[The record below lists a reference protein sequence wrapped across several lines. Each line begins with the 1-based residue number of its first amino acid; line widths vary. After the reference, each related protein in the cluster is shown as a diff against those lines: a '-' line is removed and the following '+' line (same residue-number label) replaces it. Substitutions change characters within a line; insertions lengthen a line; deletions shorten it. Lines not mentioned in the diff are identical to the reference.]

1 MAGPGSA
8 EVRTPIFS
16 GENYEF
22 WRIKMVTIF
31 KSYGLWNLVEKGI
44 PVPDSKKK
52 KAKTDEHTEVDADD
66 DEKMAEIF
74 MKDAKALGIIQSA
87 VSDQI
92 FPRIA
97 NADSAKMAW
106 DLLYGEYHGGDQV
119 RSVKLQNLRRE
130 FEYTRMRDDESLTG
144 YLTRLNDLIN
154 QMKTF
159 GETMSNE
166 RLVQKVL
173 ISLTKIYDPICL
185 VIENTKCLESV
196 ELQEV
201 LAILKSQE
209 QRFDLHSSDATERA
223 FSSLTV
229 SSKGQNRSYA
239 QSSTFKPQR
248 NWNQKGK
255 KWESKPKF
263 QQKSYTSVAQ
273 NSTSSQGMGQESVK
287 PQCKVCSKFHYGECR
302 YKGKSKCYNCDRF
315 GHWAKECTVGKS
327 VQKANCANQM
337 EVTGNLFYANCAVA
351 ETKVNGDWYIDSG
364 CSNHMTGNV
373 DLLVDV
379 NTNVAGKVQMPT
391 GGLVNVAGIGS
402 LEIETN
408 RGRKYIREVM
418 YLPGLKENLL
428 SVGQMD
434 EHGYYLVF
442 GGGMCTVFDGPS
454 LECQII
460 SVKMRGNR
468 CYPLSLSPEKQLVLK
483 LSFAN
488 CARTWHRRL
497 GHLNFGGIKQL
508 KEKDMVHGLPDL
520 EENDRVCEGCQYGKQ
535 HRESFP
541 SGQAQRAG
549 ASLELIHVDL
559 CGPMRNESTGGNK
572 YFMLLVD
579 DATRMIWVYFLKYK
593 SEAFSCFKKFK
604 AMTELQTGL
613 RVKCLR
619 SDRGGE
625 FLSTEFNQFCDT
637 EGIQRQLSLA
647 FTPQQNGVVER
658 KNRTVVEM
666 AKSMLHDKGM
676 PYYMWAEAVHT
687 AVYILNRCPTRS
699 LDNITPFEAYSGRKP
714 GIAHLKIFG
723 SVCYVHIPAELRH
736 KLEAKSLKGVFIGY
750 ARCEKGYRVFD
761 PLSKRVILSRDVVF
775 DEDSSWNW
783 QESTEKHV
791 SMFNY
796 EGQSGESPSS
806 AFTEVETPASNTL
819 PSRSL
824 TEITSDTDNAPV
836 TPQVQSTESSSRSCE
851 STRDSQVIDH
861 TPLKWRRL
869 DDVLAKCNLCIMEP
883 ERYEDASKDESW
895 MNAMKD
901 ELSMIEKNATWELVD
916 RPSNKPI
923 IGVKWVFKTKLNLD
937 GTVQKNKARLVAK
950 GYAQKP
956 GIDYNETFA
965 PVARLDTIRTLIALA
980 AQKCWKLY
988 QLDVKSAFLNGVL
1001 EEEVYVE
1008 QPDGFVAKGEEDR
1021 VYKLHKA
1028 LYGLK
1033 QAPRAWYGEI
1043 DTYFS
1048 QCGFTR
1054 SLSEPTLYIKTEE
1067 EGILIVSI
1075 YVDDIIYT
1083 GSNKQMLEEFKE
1095 DMKRKY
1101 EMTDLGLLHHFLGMG
1116 IIQTTSSIFIH
1127 QKKYASSLLDKFGLK
1142 ECKPV
1147 LTPLVATEKLT
1158 TNDGSGAASE
1168 ELYRSLVGSLLYL
1181 TATRPDIMYASSLL
1195 ARFMHCPT
1203 SKHVGTAKRVLRYIK
1218 GTLDYGLE
1226 YVKGK
1231 NSMLIGFC
1239 DSDWSGSI
1247 EDSKSTSGYAF
1258 SFGSG
1263 VFSWASVKQN
1273 CVALSTA
1280 EAEYISA
1287 SEATTQAIWLRFV
1300 LEDFGEFQ
1308 TEATPV
1314 HCDNTSAIAITK
1326 NSVFHQ
1332 KTKHINRRYHFIK
1345 DALKDGIIDLV
1356 YCPTNEQLADIFTKP
1371 LPKDRFNYLR
1381 SMLGVKSAQDLK
1393 GSVEL

>member
-1 MAGPGSA
+1 
-8 EVRTPIFS
+8 
-16 GENYEF
+16 
-22 WRIKMVTIF
+22 
-31 KSYGLWNLVEKGI
+31 
-44 PVPDSKKK
+44 
-52 KAKTDEHTEVDADD
+52 
-66 DEKMAEIF
+66 
-74 MKDAKALGIIQSA
+74 
-87 VSDQI
+87 
-92 FPRIA
+92 
-97 NADSAKMAW
+97 
-106 DLLYGEYHGGDQV
+106 
-119 RSVKLQNLRRE
+119 
-130 FEYTRMRDDESLTG
+130 
-144 YLTRLNDLIN
+144 
-154 QMKTF
+154 
-159 GETMSNE
+159 
-166 RLVQKVL
+166 
-173 ISLTKIYDPICL
+173 
-185 VIENTKCLESV
+185 
-196 ELQEV
+196 
-201 LAILKSQE
+201 
-209 QRFDLHSSDATERA
+209 
-223 FSSLTV
+223 
-229 SSKGQNRSYA
+229 
-239 QSSTFKPQR
+239 
-248 NWNQKGK
+248 
-255 KWESKPKF
+255 
-263 QQKSYTSVAQ
+263 
-273 NSTSSQGMGQESVK
+273 
-287 PQCKVCSKFHYGECR
+287 
-302 YKGKSKCYNCDRF
+302 
-315 GHWAKECTVGKS
+315 
-327 VQKANCANQM
+327 
-337 EVTGNLFYANCAVA
+337 
-351 ETKVNGDWYIDSG
+351 
-364 CSNHMTGNV
+364 
-373 DLLVDV
+373 
-379 NTNVAGKVQMPT
+379 
-391 GGLVNVAGIGS
+391 
-402 LEIETN
+402 
-408 RGRKYIREVM
+408 
-418 YLPGLKENLL
+418 
-428 SVGQMD
+428 
-434 EHGYYLVF
+434 
-442 GGGMCTVFDGPS
+442 
-454 LECQII
+454 
-460 SVKMRGNR
+460 
-468 CYPLSLSPEKQLVLK
+468 
-483 LSFAN
+483 
-488 CARTWHRRL
+488 
-497 GHLNFGGIKQL
+497 
-508 KEKDMVHGLPDL
+508 
-520 EENDRVCEGCQYGKQ
+520 
-535 HRESFP
+535 
-541 SGQAQRAG
+541 
-549 ASLELIHVDL
+549 
-559 CGPMRNESTGGNK
+559 
-572 YFMLLVD
+572 
-579 DATRMIWVYFLKYK
+579 
-593 SEAFSCFKKFK
+593 
-604 AMTELQTGL
+604 MTELQSGMK
-613 RVKCLR
+613 VKCVK

-625 FLSTEFNQFCDT
+625 FLSNEFKQYCDT
-637 EGIQRQLSLA
+637 EGIQRQLSLSY
-647 FTPQQNGVVER
+647 TPQQNGVVER
-658 KNRTVVEM
+658 KNRTVIEM
-666 AKSMLHDKGM
+666 AKSMLHDKGV

-687 AVYILNRCPTRS
+687 AVYLLNRCPTKS
-699 LDNITPFEAYSGRKP
+699 LDSITPFEAYSKRKP
-714 GIAHLKIFG
+714 GIAHLKVFG
-723 SVCYVHIPAELRH
+723 SVCYVHTPSELRH
-736 KLEAKSLKGVFIGY
+736 KLEPKSIKGVFVGY
-750 ARCEKGYRVFD
+750 AKCEKGYRVFD
-761 PLSKRVILSRDVVF
+761 PISKRLILSRDVVF
-775 DEDSSWNW
+775 DENSAWDW
-783 QESTEKHV
+783 ERSTERYMSLPTYEFDTVNTPRSENNENDPQV
-791 SMFNY
+791 S
-796 EGQSGESPSS
+796 SGSSSGILEEATSDIDDTQINSQSS
-806 AFTEVETPASNTL
+806 AGV
-819 PSRSL
+819 
-824 TEITSDTDNAPV
+824 SDTQAF
-836 TPQVQSTESSSRSCE
+836 
-851 STRDSQVIDH
+851 DH
-861 TPLKWRRL
+861 TPLKWRKL
-869 DDVLAKCNLCIMEP
+869 DDVLAQCNLCIIEP
-883 ERYEDASKDESW
+883 EKFEDAAKDESW

-980 AQKCWKLY
+980 AQKSWKLY

-1054 SLSEPTLYIKTEE
+1054 SLSEPTLSIKAEE
-1067 EGILIVSI
+1067 KDILIVSI

-1116 IIQTTSSIFIH
+1116 IIQSTSSIFIH

-1158 TNDGSGAASE
+1158 TDDGSGAASE
-1168 ELYRSLVGSLLYL
+1168 ELYRSMVGSLLYL
-1181 TATRPDIMYASSLL
+1181 TATRPDVMYASSLL

-1356 YCPTNEQLADIFTKP
+1356 YCPTNEELADIFTKP